1 MLLKKLP
8 LYALITLGLFILLNS
23 LGHSEENH
31 MKYLGNSESTE
42 LPSMEIDGVN
52 AFIKDIVFS
61 NDPDS
66 PITCGLFRM
75 EKGKE
80 LQFTFDYDEASIIL
94 EGEMTMAEKGGE
106 TITLK
111 SGDVIYLEEGSD
123 ITYASES
130 SALVFYCGQRGGEEL

>member
-1 MLLKKLP
+1 MLIKRLP
-8 LYALITLGLFILLNS
+8 RYVLTTLGLLILLS
-23 LGHSEENH
+23 SPGHTEENH
-31 MKYLGNSESTE
+31 MKHWRNSQSTE

-52 AFIKDIVFS
+52 AFLKDIVFS

-94 EGEMTMAEKGGE
+94 EGEMTMAEKDGE
-106 TITLK
+106 TILVK
-111 SGDVIYLEEGSD
+111 SGDIIYLEEGAD
-123 ITYASES
+123 ITYASDS
-130 SALVFYCGQRGGEEL
+130 SALVFYCGQRS

>member
-1 MLLKKLP
+1 MLIKKLP
-8 LYALITLGLFILLNS
+8 IYALTTLGLLILIAS
-23 LGHSEENH
+23 QVHSEENY
-31 MKYLGNSESTE
+31 MKHLGNSASTE

-94 EGEMTMAEKGGE
+94 EGEMTMTEKGGE
-106 TITLK
+106 TIVVKT
-111 SGDVIYLEEGSD
+111 GDVLYLEEGAD
-123 ITYASES
+123 ITYTSDS
-130 SALVFYCGQRGGEEL
+130 SALIFYCGQRS